1 MKRKREND
9 GLEESSDENADK
21 LNQNYRNI
29 NNQNKNNNQNLLICE
44 ICSKQYKNAKTLKQH
59 IQSHMSKR
67 KCELCDKSYIYLK
80 DLRIHQYKIHGLRP
94 DKKQKLTSFTCGL
107 CNKTFERRHHLK
119 RHVSTVHHYTIPE
132 QQSSRFSC
140 RHCES
145 EFQNYVY
152 LFQHVTQNHPL
163 NQNGGQR
170 PRTQPTLSVD
180 IPSNDQ
186 DATQLD
192 GTSNNS
198 GEQHARVESSHKR
211 QMNLP

>member
-1 MKRKREND
+1 MSPDIRSRRRENG

-21 LNQNYRNI
+21 LNQNYRN
-29 NNQNKNNNQNLLICE
+29 KNNNQNSLICD

-59 IQSHMSKR
+59 MQSHMSKR
-67 KCELCDKSYIYLK
+67 KCELCDKSYVYLK
-80 DLRIHQYKIHGLRP
+80 DLRIHQNKIHGLRP
-94 DKKQKLTSFTCGL
+94 EKKQKLTSFTCGL

-145 EFQNYVY
+145 EFQNYVD

-163 NQNGGQR
+163 NQNGGQKPYHPIIKMQR
-170 PRTQPTLSVD
+170 NWMAQATIAVNSTRVLKVRT
-180 IPSNDQ
+180 
-186 DATQLD
+186 
-192 GTSNNS
+192 
-198 GEQHARVESSHKR
+198 KR